1 METKK
6 TAGEIGEAIGN
17 LLQPGKPEKLMNIP
31 TITKISEEV
40 LEFVQPP
47 PGTTQTIVA
56 DGRPETVGKDT
67 HWFILP
73 GNNMSISD
81 SACTIFSEIG
91 PTHTLFYRGGSVVE
105 IDKSA
110 DLAEFKLIESAH
122 FCSRIEKYGMTV
134 GAYVKNP
141 NTAEYAL
148 SQKVCQKESAEKLMA
163 AMEAEEL
170 LPRVSAISNCAL
182 LVQENSQPK
191 ILTPGY
197 HPDLGGVYI
206 SQEEPTRE
214 VDLAEAVPAINSL
227 LDDFK
232 FQSEADKSRA
242 VASLLT
248 PALKFGGHISGNI
261 PVDVGEAD
269 LSQSGK
275 SYRQQVVAAIYGEKV
290 QVVTQVRGIG
300 GGDEP
305 FFNALCRGRP
315 FIQFDNWRG
324 KLDSPTLESFI
335 TINGDFGIRGAYK
348 KWGSVDSRKFYLML
362 SSNGFESTQ
371 DFCNRSNIIRIAK
384 QPENYQFKTYSEGG
398 LLQHVECHQN
408 YYLGCVFSVIRS
420 WLSSGKPTT
429 EDKRH
434 DFREWCQIC
443 DWIVQEIFGFA
454 PLMDGHQEAKQ
465 RVTNPHMTWLRKI
478 ALAAK
483 SRKQLGQNLNATD
496 IVDLGDEESID
507 LPGTVKPADAN
518 AAKRK
523 VGSIMRKLF
532 GETSV
537 LECED
542 FAITRDKILAPRSD
556 RPNENAPMPVYVF
569 TEKCSP

>member
-1 METKK
+1 
-6 TAGEIGEAIGN
+6 
-17 LLQPGKPEKLMNIP
+17 
-31 TITKISEEV
+31 
-40 LEFVQPP
+40 LE
-47 PGTTQTIVA
+47 
-56 DGRPETVGKDT
+56 
-67 HWFILP
+67 
-73 GNNMSISD
+73 
-81 SACTIFSEIG
+81 
-91 PTHTLFYRGGSVVE
+91 
-105 IDKSA
+105 
-110 DLAEFKLIESAH
+110 
-122 FCSRIEKYGMTV
+122 
-134 GAYVKNP
+134 
-141 NTAEYAL
+141 
-148 SQKVCQKESAEKLMA
+148 
-163 AMEAEEL
+163 
-170 LPRVSAISNCAL
+170 
-182 LVQENSQPK
+182 
-191 ILTPGY
+191 
-197 HPDLGGVYI
+197 
-206 SQEEPTRE
+206 
-214 VDLAEAVPAINSL
+214 EAVPAINSL
-227 LDDFK
+227 LEDFN

-248 PALKFGGHISGNI
+248 PALRFGGHILGNI

-275 SYRQQVVAAIYGEKV
+275 SYRQQVVAAIYGETV

-335 TINGDFGIRGAYK
+335 TTNGDFGIRGAYK

-362 SSNGFESTQ
+362 SSNGFEATQ

-384 QPENYQFKTYSEGG
+384 QPENYQFKPYSEGG
-398 LLQHVECHQN
+398 LLQHVQCHQS

-420 WLSSGKPTT
+420 WLSSGKPKT

-434 DFREWCQIC
+434 DFREWCQTC
-443 DWIVQEIFGFA
+443 DWIVQHIFRFT
-454 PLMDGHQEAKQ
+454 PLMDGHQKAKE

-478 ALAAK
+478 ALAVK
-483 SRKQLGQNLNATD
+483 IRKQLGQNLNATD

-507 LPGTVKPADAN
+507 LPGNVKPADAI

-523 VGSIMRKLF
+523 VGSIMSKLF

-542 FAITRDKILAPRSD
+542 FVITRDKISAPRYD
-556 RPNENAPMPVYVF
+556 RPNENAPMPIYVF
-569 TEKCSP
+569 TEIAPHNPTTP